1 MSENINR
8 SDKMQTDSAA
18 IEARDVS
25 KYYLSG
31 KERFAAIS
39 HIDLRIQ
46 KGEFISVMGPSGSGK
61 TTLLNCLSGL
71 DRISEGTVLVNGSNI
86 AEMSDSAISRF
97 RARNM
102 GFVFQNYALLPVFT
116 TVENVELP
124 ALIMGEKASRAR
136 ELAVNTLELVGM
148 ANRASFKPSQLSG
161 GEQQRAAI
169 ARALVNSPE
178 VIWADEPTGNLDTEA
193 GRVIME
199 LFSKLNSALGAT
211 VVVVTH
217 DERVASYTGRR
228 ISIMDGK
235 IVDGSGVVT
244 G

>member
-1 MSENINR
+1 MHN
-8 SDKMQTDSAA
+8 DSVV

-39 HIDLRIQ
+39 HIDLSIR

-71 DRISEGTVLVNGSNI
+71 DRISEGTVMVNGEDI
-86 AEMSDSAISRF
+86 AEMSDAYISRF
-97 RARNM
+97 RARKM

-124 ALIMGEKASRAR
+124 ALIVGEKASRAR
-136 ELAVNTLELVGM
+136 EMALSTLEMVGM
-148 ANRASFKPSQLSG
+148 SGRASFKPSQLSG

-169 ARALVNSPE
+169 ARALVNRPE
-178 VIWADEPTGNLDTEA
+178 VIWADEPTGNLDTAA
-193 GRVIME
+193 GKTIME
-199 LFSKLNSALGAT
+199 LFRDLNSSLEAT

-217 DERVASYTGRR
+217 DERVASYTRRR
-228 ISIMDGK
+228 INISDGR
-235 IVDGSGVVT
+235 IVDGEG
-244 G
+244 GQGA

>member
-1 MSENINR
+1 
-8 SDKMQTDSAA
+8 MQTDSVV

-31 KERFAAIS
+31 KEQFAALS
-39 HIDLRIQ
+39 HVNLRIS
-46 KGEFISVMGPSGSGK
+46 KGEFISIMGPSGSGK

-71 DRISEGTVLVNGSNI
+71 DRISEGAVFVNGSNL
-86 AEMSDSAISRF
+86 AEMRDAAISRF
-97 RARNM
+97 RAKNM
-102 GFVFQNYALLPVFT
+102 GFVFQNYALLPVFS

-124 ALIMGEKASRAR
+124 ALILGEKASAAR
-136 ELAVNTLELVGM
+136 QKALATLELVGM
-148 ANRASFKPSQLSG
+148 SNRAGFKPSQLSG

-178 VIWADEPTGNLDTEA
+178 VIWADEPTGNLDTES

-199 LFSKLNSALGAT
+199 LFSTLNKTLSAT

-228 ISIMDGK
+228 IGITDGR
-235 IVDGSGVVT
+235 IVRTSDGFQHDS
-244 G
+244 

>member
-1 MSENINR
+1 
-8 SDKMQTDSAA
+8 MQNDSIV

-39 HIDLRIQ
+39 HVNIRIG

-71 DRISEGTVLVNGSNI
+71 DRISEGAVLVKGTNI
-86 AEMSDSAISRF
+86 ADMSDSEISRF

-124 ALIMGEKASRAR
+124 ALILGEKASTAR
-136 ELAVNTLELVGM
+136 QKALHTLELVGM
-148 ANRASFKPSQLSG
+148 SNRAQFKPSQLSG

-199 LFSKLNSALGAT
+199 LFNDLNKTLSAT

-217 DERVASYTGRR
+217 DERVASYTARTIR
-228 ISIMDGK
+228 IMDGK
-235 IVDGSGVVT
+235 IVDNRAGMI
-244 G
+244 

>member
-1 MSENINR
+1 MPEN
-8 SDKMQTDSAA
+8 SAQGA
-18 IEARDVS
+18 NTVIEARNVS

-39 HIDLRIQ
+39 HVDLRIA
-46 KGEFISVMGPSGSGK
+46 KGEFIAVMGPSGSGK

-71 DRISEGTVLVNGSNI
+71 DRVSDGTVMVNGSDM
-86 AEMSDSAISRF
+86 ARMSDGEISRF
-97 RARNM
+97 RASNM
-102 GFVFQNYALLPVFT
+102 GFVFQNYALLPVFN

-124 ALIMGEKASRAR
+124 ALIVGEKASSAR
-136 ELAVNTLELVGM
+136 EKALKMLELVGM
-148 ANRASFKPSQLSG
+148 TGRAGFKPSQLSG

-193 GRVIME
+193 GRMIME
-199 LFSKLNSALGAT
+199 LFSELNRSLSAT

-217 DERVASYTGRR
+217 DERVASYTRR
-228 ISIMDGK
+228 SIHIMDGR
-235 IVDGSGVVT
+235 IVDGSAGGT
-244 G
+244 A

>member
-1 MSENINR
+1 
-8 SDKMQTDSAA
+8 MQNNNSV

-25 KYYLSG
+25 KYYLAG
-31 KERFAAIS
+31 KARFAAIS
-39 HIDLRIQ
+39 HVNIQ
-46 KGEFISVMGPSGSGK
+46 ISKGEFISVMGPSGSGK

-71 DRISEGTVLVNGSNI
+71 DRISEGAVLVNGSNM
-86 AEMSDSAISRF
+86 AEMSDTEISRF

-124 ALIMGEKASRAR
+124 SLILGERASVARQKALRK
-136 ELAVNTLELVGM
+136 LELVGM
-148 ANRASFKPSQLSG
+148 GNRADFKPSQLSG

-169 ARALVNSPE
+169 ARAIVNSPE
-178 VIWADEPTGNLDTEA
+178 VIWADDPTGNLDTES

-199 LFSKLNSALGAT
+199 MFKELNRTLSST

-217 DERVASYTGRR
+217 DERVASYTHRS
-228 ISIMDGK
+228 IHIMDGR
-235 IVDGSGVVT
+235 IVDGQAGTQS
-244 G
+244 

>member
-1 MSENINR
+1 
-8 SDKMQTDSAA
+8 MQTDGIS

-31 KERFAAIS
+31 KERFAALS
-39 HIDLRIQ
+39 HVDLRIM

-71 DRISEGTVLVNGSNI
+71 DRISEGTVFVNGNNI
-86 AEMSDSAISRF
+86 AEMSDAVISRF
-97 RARNM
+97 RAKNM
-102 GFVFQNYALLPVFT
+102 GFVFQNYALLPVFS

-124 ALIMGEKASRAR
+124 ALIIGEKASKAR
-136 ELAVNTLELVGM
+136 QIALRTLELVGM
-148 ANRASFKPSQLSG
+148 ANRAGFKPSQLSG

-169 ARALVNSPE
+169 ARALVNNPE
-178 VIWADEPTGNLDTEA
+178 VVWADEPTGNLDTEA

-199 LFSKLNSALGAT
+199 LFSELNRNLAAT

-217 DERVASYTGRR
+217 DERVASYTRR
-228 ISIMDGK
+228 TINIMDGR
-235 IVDGSGVVT
+235 IVDRAGGK
-244 G
+244 GR

>member
-1 MSENINR
+1 
-8 SDKMQTDSAA
+8 MQNNNSV

-25 KYYLSG
+25 KYYLAG
-31 KERFAAIS
+31 KARFAAIS
-39 HIDLRIQ
+39 HVNIQ
-46 KGEFISVMGPSGSGK
+46 ISKGEFISVMGPSGSGK

-71 DRISEGTVLVNGSNI
+71 DRISEGAVLVNGSNM
-86 AEMSDSAISRF
+86 AEMSDTEISRF

-124 ALIMGEKASRAR
+124 SLILGERASVARQKALR
-136 ELAVNTLELVGM
+136 TLELVGM
-148 ANRASFKPSQLSG
+148 GNRADFKPSQLSG

-178 VIWADEPTGNLDTEA
+178 VIWADEPTGNLDTES

-199 LFSKLNSALGAT
+199 MFKELNRTLSST

-217 DERVASYTGRR
+217 DERVASYTHRS
-228 ISIMDGK
+228 IYIMDGR
-235 IVDGSGVVT
+235 IVDGQAGTQS
-244 G
+244 

>member
-1 MSENINR
+1 
-8 SDKMQTDSAA
+8 MQNNNSV

-25 KYYLSG
+25 KYYLAG

-39 HIDLRIQ
+39 HINILIS

-71 DRISEGTVLVNGSNI
+71 DRISEGAVLVNGSNI
-86 AEMSDSAISRF
+86 AEMSDTEISRF

-124 ALIMGEKASRAR
+124 SLILGERASAARQKAMR
-136 ELAVNTLELVGM
+136 TLELVGM
-148 ANRASFKPSQLSG
+148 GNRADFKPSQLSG

-169 ARALVNSPE
+169 ARAIVNSPE
-178 VIWADEPTGNLDTEA
+178 VIWADEPTGNLDTES

-199 LFSKLNSALGAT
+199 MFKELNRTLSST

-217 DERVASYTGRR
+217 DERVASYTHRS
-228 ISIMDGK
+228 IYIMDGR
-235 IVDGSGVVT
+235 IVDGQAGTQS
-244 G
+244 

>member
-1 MSENINR
+1 
-8 SDKMQTDSAA
+8 MQTDGIS

-31 KERFAAIS
+31 KERFAALS
-39 HIDLRIQ
+39 HLDLRIM

-71 DRISEGTVLVNGSNI
+71 DRISEGTVFVNGNNI
-86 AEMSDSAISRF
+86 AEMSDAVISRF
-97 RARNM
+97 RAKNM
-102 GFVFQNYALLPVFT
+102 GFVFQNYALLPVFS

-124 ALIMGEKASRAR
+124 ALIIGEKASKAR
-136 ELAVNTLELVGM
+136 QIALRTLELVGM
-148 ANRASFKPSQLSG
+148 ANRAGFKPSQLSG

-169 ARALVNSPE
+169 ARALVNNPE
-178 VIWADEPTGNLDTEA
+178 VVWADEPTGNLDTEA

-199 LFSKLNSALGAT
+199 LFSELNRNLAAT

-217 DERVASYTGRR
+217 DERVASYTRR
-228 ISIMDGK
+228 TINIMDGR
-235 IVDGSGVVT
+235 IVDRAGGK
-244 G
+244 GR